1 MNQTCIELSSAA
13 EGREPRGHHGSHEI
27 LTGAL
32 RLSRSVAHQIHL
44 WQERARQRRELM
56 SLGEDG
62 LKDIGLGTSDAYREY
77 NKPFWR
83 R

>member
-1 MNQTCIELSSAA
+1 MNQTYIELSNVTQ
-13 EGREPRGHHGSHEI
+13 GREPRGHHGGHEI

-32 RLSRSVAHQIHL
+32 RLSRTLAQQIHL
-44 WQERARQRRELM
+44 WLERAHQRRELM
-56 SLGEDG
+56 NIGEEG
-62 LKDIGLGTSDAYREY
+62 LHDIGLGYSEAYREY